1 MASKPAQVRDFVT
14 TKVLGIDTNERYAKQ
29 PADLDRRAYQT
40 LEPADIYLE
49 QEPTVAEFL
58 GDLIPT
64 RDGAY
69 HYVQSLF
76 PSSAW
81 IRRYCARWL
90 LGDAVAGLTIGMVVV
105 PQAMAYALLAQ
116 LPPAY
121 GLYTSFTGAVLYWLF
136 GTSKDIVIGTTAVGS
151 LLVGEVISHVQ
162 ESNPD
167 EYTNTQIAHALSM
180 LSGAVMLF
188 FGLLRL
194 GWIIEFIPY
203 IPISAFVTSAS
214 ITIMCTQIPSV
225 LGIPGINTRE
235 APYKVIINIFEGLP
249 RTRLDAAIGLSSIFL
264 LFAIRDFCSLMEK
277 RQPNQKRM
285 WSFLSSLRMTFIMIL
300 FTIVSYLVN
309 RNYDTDNPRFRIVG
323 YIEPGFQKAGLPRP
337 DTKLLGLIA
346 PQLPAIAIILIIE
359 HIAIAKS
366 MGRLYNYTVT
376 PSQEI
381 VALGAANMFSPFVGG
396 YVCTGSFGASA
407 VLSKAGVRTP
417 LAGLFSAG
425 VLVLAL
431 YALTGVFRYI
441 PQAALAGLI
450 IHAVCNLLT
459 PPKNLYKYWQLAPL
473 ELFIWVV
480 GVAVAI
486 FDSLETSIYC
496 GIALSFVLLLVRLA
510 RTKGEFLGRV
520 SAYRVVDELRDCSDE
535 SSEDESRAASEKS
548 KTRRSQSS
556 ERDIYMPLNRKDASN
571 PNIKVETPYPGVFV
585 YRFTEGY
592 NYTNQAMHVDA
603 LVTYV
608 TSNTRRT
615 SEEQFEKESDR
626 LWNDPGSS
634 KTESKLDDDDND
646 KPLLRAVVLDFAA
659 VNNMDVTSIQGLIDL
674 RNALDRYCAPDAVEI
689 HFANI
694 NNRWTRRG
702 LAASGF
708 GYPSSQNPE
717 AVGNWQPAYTIAA
730 VLDPTLNE
738 TKSFRAADAE
748 APAAA
753 AAETTTEARI
763 SVDASTLAAVQTPDY
778 DPVKKC
784 GRAAIYGVDRPFF
797 HHDLHDAVE
806 TAVRDARLRD
816 SRSGALA

>member
-1 MASKPAQVRDFVT
+1 M
-14 TKVLGIDTNERYAKQ
+14 
-29 PADLDRRAYQT
+29 
-40 LEPADIYLE
+40 
-49 QEPTVAEFL
+49 
-58 GDLIPT
+58 
-64 RDGAY
+64 
-69 HYVQSLF
+69 
-76 PSSAW
+76 
-81 IRRYCARWL
+81 
-90 LGDAVAGLTIGMVVV
+90 
-105 PQAMAYALLAQ
+105 
-116 LPPAY
+116 
-121 GLYTSFTGAVLYWLF
+121 
-136 GTSKDIVIGTTAVGS
+136 GS

-162 ESNPD
+162 ESHPGQ
-167 EYTNTQIAHALSM
+167 YTNAQIAHGLSI

-203 IPISAFVTSAS
+203 IPISAFITSAS
-214 ITIMCTQIPSV
+214 ITIMSTQIPSV

-235 APYKVIINIFEGLP
+235 APYKVIINIFKGLP

-264 LFAIRDFCSLMEK
+264 LFAIRDFCSFMEK
-277 RQPNQKRM
+277 RKPNQKRM
-285 WSFLSSLRMTFIMIL
+285 WSFISSLRMTFIMIL

-309 RNYDTDNPRFRIVG
+309 RNYDIDNPRFRIVG

-359 HIAIAKS
+359 HIAIAKA

-431 YALTGVFRYI
+431 YALTGVFKYI

-473 ELFIWVV
+473 ELFIWIV

-510 RTKGEFLGRV
+510 RTRGEFLGRV
-520 SAYRVVDELRDCSDE
+520 SAYRAVDELRDCNDE
-535 SSEDESRAASEKS
+535 NDEDERAKS
-548 KTRRSQSS
+548 GKQKARRSQSS

-603 LVTYV
+603 LVTYI
-608 TSNTRRT
+608 TNNTRRT

-634 KTESKLDDDDND
+634 KTSKLGEDDEDAG
-646 KPLLRAVVLDFAA
+646 KPLLRAVVLDFSA

-738 TKSFRAADAE
+738 TKSFRAADPE
-748 APAAA
+748 TPA
-753 AAETTTEARI
+753 TTTEARVSI
-763 SVDASTLAAVQTPDY
+763 DASTLAAVQTPD
-778 DPVKKC
+778 C
-784 GRAAIYGVDRPFF
+784 GVTAKSERAGMAAIYGVDRPFF
-797 HHDLHDAVE
+797 HHDLYHAVE
-806 TAVRDARLRD
+806 AAVMDAKLRD
-816 SRSGALA
+816 SRWNAGIMS